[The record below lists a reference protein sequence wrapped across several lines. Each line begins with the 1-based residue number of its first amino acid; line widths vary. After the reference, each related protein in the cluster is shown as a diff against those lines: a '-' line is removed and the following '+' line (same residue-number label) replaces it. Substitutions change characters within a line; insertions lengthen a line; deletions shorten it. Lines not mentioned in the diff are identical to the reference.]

1 MNPRR
6 GQARH
11 AADQA
16 AGDPVRRPGRRRGR
30 DTLTEAEP
38 ADYVGYERP
47 AAPPEAVRRPEPTV
61 RPAPVWP
68 EPAARP
74 QPAGRPE
81 PAARPAPVW
90 PEPTARPQP
99 SVWPEPAA
107 RQPTGRP
114 QAATRPQPA
123 ARPEPA
129 GRPQDREAWLRV
141 GQMQF
146 DYLIGQGLQPGDRL
160 LEIGCGSLA
169 AGHLYIDYLSTG
181 NYYGIDFSPNVLLAA
196 LQAISEYSLQAKLPH
211 VTLAGDLKLGF
222 LPASKFTVVQA
233 PTVFLNSPIE
243 AIGECLAH
251 VTRVMTADAIFDF
264 AFDRTAGAG
273 RQSFVDDYY
282 YRADTL
288 IDLADH
294 YGLDAELLKDWD
306 QLGLPQ
312 SKIRVTR
319 R

>member
-1 MNPRR
+1 M
-6 GQARH
+6 
-11 AADQA
+11 
-16 AGDPVRRPGRRRGR
+16 RRPGWRRGR
-30 DTLTEAEP
+30 DAPAEAEP
-38 ADYVGYERP
+38 AGYVGYERP
-47 AAPPEAVRRPEPTV
+47 AAPPEAGPRSEPAARPEPPARPQPPV
-61 RPAPVWP
+61 RAEPVWPEPPARSQAPVRP

-74 QPAGRPE
+74 QPVARFE
-81 PAARPAPVW
+81 PVARR
-90 PEPTARPQP
+90 E
-99 SVWPEPAA
+99 
-107 RQPTGRP
+107 
-114 QAATRPQPA
+114 TR
-123 ARPEPA
+123 ET
-129 GRPQDREAWLRV
+129 WLRA

-146 DYLIGQGLQPGDRL
+146 DYLIGHGLQPGDRL

-169 AGHLYIDYLSTG
+169 AGHLYIDYLSAG
-181 NYYGIDFSPNVLLAA
+181 NYYGIDFSPNVLIAA
-196 LQAISEYSLQAKLPH
+196 LQAITEFGLQAKLPH

-222 LPASKFTVVQA
+222 LPESKFTVVQA

-288 IDLADH
+288 IDLAGY

>member
-16 AGDPVRRPGRRRGR
+16 ADDATRRAGRRRGR
-30 DTLTEAEP
+30 DALTEAEP
-38 ADYVGYERP
+38 PEYVGYERP
-47 AAPPEAVRRPEPTV
+47 TASPDAGRRPAPPVGPEPSA
-61 RPAPVWP
+61 RAQPPVWP
-68 EPAARP
+68 EPPARP
-74 QPAGRPE
+74 QPAASAETAARAETATRPE
-81 PAARPAPVW
+81 PAARF
-90 PEPTARPQP
+90 
-99 SVWPEPAA
+99 EPA
-107 RQPTGRP
+107 
-114 QAATRPQPA
+114 TR
-123 ARPEPA
+123 
-129 GRPQDREAWLRV
+129 RETRETWLKA

-146 DYLIGQGLQPGDRL
+146 DYLIGHGLQPGDRL

-169 AGHLYIDYLSTG
+169 AGHLYIDYLSAG

-196 LQAISEYSLQAKLPH
+196 LQAITEYGLQAKLPH

-233 PTVFLNSPIE
+233 PTVFMNAPIE
-243 AIGECLAH
+243 AIGECMAH

-273 RQSFVDDYY
+273 RRTYADDFY

-288 IDLADH
+288 IDLADYH
-294 YGLDAELLKDWD
+294 GLDAELLKDWD

-312 SKIRVTR
+312 SKIRVIR